1 MLARIGKQLVDPLVL
16 ALLVAAVIAA
26 VVATTEEGGS
36 YADTIAILLI
46 VVLNAALGLFQ
57 ESKAEAALSAL
68 ERMAAPNAKRVS
80 NGEVAVVDA
89 AELVP
94 GDIVELEAGDA
105 VPADLRLLDST
116 ELAIEEAALT
126 GESVPTD
133 KKHDAVVDAETEVAD
148 RVNMAFTGTIV
159 TRGRTRAV
167 VVETGARTQ
176 LGRIGAMLR
185 ETKREA
191 TPLEKRLAR
200 LGKVILIACI
210 VISAAVFAIGMVQ
223 ATHSWTFLLLIA
235 VSLAVAAI
243 PEGLPAI
250 TTITL
255 ALGMQ
260 RMARRGAI
268 VRKLP
273 AVETLGSATIICTD
287 KTGTLTENAM
297 TVREIHTLAAKHEVT
312 GEGYAP
318 DGAIQGVDGEL
329 GEAVER
335 LLRTG
340 VLCNTAKL
348 SKEDSGWQVL
358 GDPTEGALLTLADKG
373 GVDREAVLASVT
385 TERLLPFDSDRK
397 RMAVVVRRADGELEA
412 HVKGSADVLL
422 PLCDRALTDEAVV
435 ELTDEM
441 RDRMSALNEE
451 LSARALRVLA
461 LAEREDPDPDDP
473 ERGLVLL
480 GFVAMLDPPRPEAKA
495 AVAECHSAGIRVAMI
510 TGDHKLTAIAIATAL
525 DMWEDDSEAVT
536 GAELGAMS
544 DEELAQRVDRVVVY
558 ARVTAEQKLR
568 IVRALSARGH
578 IVSMTGDGVN
588 DAPALQQAPIG
599 VAMGLSGTDVA
610 RQAAEMV
617 LADDN
622 FATIVHAVREGRAIF
637 RNIRKFIFFLGSS
650 NTGLVMAV
658 VALSFL
664 DWLPP
669 LTPLQLLWINLV
681 TNGAPALALG
691 IDPPE
696 PGLMKEG
703 PRPPWQGIVGRR
715 DLIGVLVVGAIMSGG
730 ALLVYF
736 LPDIRPSLF
745 AGATAEER
753 LLEARTMAFTLLAV
767 SPLFHA
773 FNCRSPV
780 DSIFS
785 LGVFGN
791 RFLWIAVLASA
802 AVHMLTF
809 VPALQP
815 IFLTTPLSLAQWAV
829 LLVLAAMPVP
839 IVEILKATERR
850 LFDHPIAEPRP
861 FDLDEMAARANRR
874 GAP

>member
-1 MLARIGKQLVDPLVL
+1 M
-16 ALLVAAVIAA
+16 IAA

-57 ESKAEAALSAL
+57 ESKAEAALAAL
-68 ERMAAPNAKRVS
+68 ERMTAPNAKRLRG
-80 NGEVAVVDA
+80 GEVSVVDA

-94 GDIVELEAGDA
+94 GDVVELEAGDA
-105 VPADLRLLDST
+105 VPADLRLLDSS

-126 GESVPTD
+126 GESVPAD
-133 KKHDAVVDAETEVAD
+133 KKHDAVVGEETEVAD
-148 RVNMAFTGTIV
+148 RLNMAFTGTIV

-167 VVETGARTQ
+167 VVETGVRTQ

-185 ETKREA
+185 ETEREA

-210 VISAAVFAIGMVQ
+210 VISAVVFAIGMVQ

-297 TVREIHTLAAKHEVT
+297 TVREIHTLGAKHAVT

-318 DGAIQGVDGEL
+318 EGSIEGDGEL
-329 GEAVER
+329 DEAVQR

-348 SKEDSGWQVL
+348 SKEEAGWLVL

-373 GVDREAVLASVT
+373 GLDRNEVLASVT

-397 RMAVVVRRADGELEA
+397 RMAVVVRRVDGGLEA

-422 PLCDRALTDEAVV
+422 HLCDRALTDEGVV
-435 ELTDEM
+435 ELTAAM

-510 TGDHKLTAIAIATAL
+510 TGDHKLTAIAIARAL
-525 DMWEDDSEAVT
+525 DMWKDDSEALT

-544 DEELAQRVDRVVVY
+544 DDELAKRVDRVVVY

-578 IVSMTGDGVN
+578 IVAMTGDGVN

-730 ALLVYF
+730 ALFVYF

-785 LGVFGN
+785 LGVFSN

-802 AVHMLTF
+802 AVHLVTF
-809 VPALQP
+809 IPAVQP

-829 LLVLAAMPVP
+829 LLVLAALPVP

-861 FDLDEMAARANRR
+861 FDLDEMVARANRR
-874 GAP
+874 GAR